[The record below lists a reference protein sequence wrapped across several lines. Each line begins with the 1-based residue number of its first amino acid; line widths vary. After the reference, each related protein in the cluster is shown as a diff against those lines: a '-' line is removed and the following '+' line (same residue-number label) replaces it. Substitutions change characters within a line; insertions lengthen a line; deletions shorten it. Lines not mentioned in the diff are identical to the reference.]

1 MYEVSHLPRWARD
14 HTNGIQQAFFNG
26 AGFESWENVWGIW
39 NRITERH
46 SELLRRAA
54 TILRCVAFEYSY
66 FAKGG
71 PESLF

>member
-1 MYEVSHLPRWARD
+1 MMYHDTRRWARD

-39 NRITERH
+39 NGITERN

-54 TILRCVAFEYSY
+54 SILR
-66 FAKGG
+66 
-71 PESLF
+71 

>member
-1 MYEVSHLPRWARD
+1 MYEVNHLPRWARD

-39 NRITERH
+39 NGITERH

-54 TILRCVAFEYSY
+54 TILR
-66 FAKGG
+66 
-71 PESLF
+71 